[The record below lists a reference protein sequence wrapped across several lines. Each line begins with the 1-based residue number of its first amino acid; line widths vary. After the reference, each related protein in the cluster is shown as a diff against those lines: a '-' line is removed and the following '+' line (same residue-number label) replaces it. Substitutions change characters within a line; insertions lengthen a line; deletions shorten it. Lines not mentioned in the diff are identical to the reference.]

1 MPSIRSLGLRARLA
15 ALVALLI
22 AFDAVFVVVAYWFA
36 HLAAGLGM
44 WAFSYELNGLVVDA
58 LQFRAL
64 PSPAVVAVG
73 TALTLA
79 VQSVFGYRMSANT
92 VPGEEQSFGDL
103 FEPVTD
109 RYEVGSGAEPG
120 QPFGGLLADRS
131 HTVSEESDDDERDPR
146 VVPTFDFSQYRE
158 RVEARLTGLAQLS
171 DTPVPDVRIVDS
183 ETPNSYV
190 AGRPGQQTLVVTTGL
205 LRTLDDEALD
215 AVLAHELAHLKNGDA
230 FVMTAAGFLPTVTAR
245 VNDATIRFL
254 RVSGLGFLPG
264 VDQSEDNNFA
274 GAGQLHFAMLA
285 LSPIALVLSS
295 LLWFASTVCYR
306 SLSRIREFHA
316 DAGAVAIEGSPA
328 SVAGALETLADHRPE
343 TDLRAAR
350 TGVRELC
357 VLPDA
362 IHDEDDL
369 ADDRVADL
377 RRRWRSLAGRL
388 LPASHPSVERRVAA
402 LRERER
408 SPPER

>member
-1 MPSIRSLGLRARLA
+1 MSSRQPFALRFRLV

-22 AFDAVFVVVAYWFA
+22 AFDAAFVVASYWFA
-36 HLAAGLGM
+36 HLAIGLGM
-44 WAFSYELNGLVVDA
+44 WAFTYDLNGLVVGA

-64 PSPAVVAVG
+64 PAPAVVVVG

-79 VQSVFGYRMSANT
+79 LQSVFGYRTSANT
-92 VPGEEQSFGDL
+92 VPGEAQSLGDL
-103 FEPVTD
+103 FDPVTD
-109 RYEVGSGAEPG
+109 RYALGSDAGPG
-120 QPFGGLLADRS
+120 RPFGGLLADRS
-131 HTVSEESDDDERDPR
+131 HTVSDDEDDERDAR
-146 VVPTFDFSQYRE
+146 LVPAFDYSEYRE

-171 DTPVPDVRIVDS
+171 DTPIPDVRVVDS

-205 LRTLDDEALD
+205 LRTLDDAALD
-215 AVLAHELAHLKNGDA
+215 AVLAHELAHLKHGDA

-254 RVSGLGFLPG
+254 RVSGLGFLPN
-264 VDQSEDNNFA
+264 VEQPEDSSFA

-285 LSPIALVLSS
+285 LAPIALVVSS
-295 LLWFASTVCYR
+295 LLWFASTACYR

-316 DAGAVAIEGSPA
+316 DAGATAIQGSPA
-328 SVAGALETLADHRPE
+328 DVAGALETLADHRPD
-343 TDLRAAR
+343 TDLRVAE

-362 IHDEDDL
+362 IHEGDELPDD
-369 ADDRVADL
+369 AVADA
-377 RRRWRSLAGRL
+377 RRRWRSLAGRA
-388 LPASHPSVERRVAA
+388 LPSSHPPVEVRIDA
-402 LRERER
+402 LCERARSDSER
-408 SPPER
+408 